1 VGGMDDKQ
9 DELPVHHRHLV
20 GEGDGKGG
28 VDDKQ
33 DELPV
38 HHRHLVGEGEGK
50 GGMDDKQAQ
59 TETVVAVVDQPA
71 IETQL

>member
-1 VGGMDDKQ
+1 M
-9 DELPVHHRHLV
+9 
-20 GEGDGKGG
+20 
-28 VDDKQ
+28 DDKQ

-50 GGMDDKQAQ
+50 GGVDDKQAQ

-71 IETQL
+71 I